1 MTGGYGMHI
10 HSYQIHNVLNVY
22 RQRLS
27 RGTAREK
34 PDTPERSKAAQD
46 MIDISDHGQRQSLF
60 EMISSEIVQRI
71 TQVSPDTETETAF
84 SGQSAGTTGP
94 ERDTV
99 APSRRKNQVF
109 SYTLID
115 HNNQKTTHNLSIRQL
130 NYSTEKI
137 NSLPTA
143 PSDSHLYPGSE

>member
-1 MTGGYGMHI
+1 MHI

-27 RGTAREK
+27 RGTVQEK
-34 PDTPERSKAAQD
+34 ADNPARSKAAQD
-46 MIDISDHGQRQSLF
+46 MIDISDHRQRQSLF
-60 EMISSEIVQRI
+60 EKISSEIVQRI
-71 TQVSPDTETETAF
+71 TQVSPDTEAETAF

-94 ERDTV
+94 DRDTV
-99 APSRRKNQVF
+99 APPRGKNHVF

-130 NYSTEKI
+130 NYSTENI
-137 NSLPTA
+137 NSLTTA
-143 PSDSHLYPGSE
+143 PSDSHSFPGSE